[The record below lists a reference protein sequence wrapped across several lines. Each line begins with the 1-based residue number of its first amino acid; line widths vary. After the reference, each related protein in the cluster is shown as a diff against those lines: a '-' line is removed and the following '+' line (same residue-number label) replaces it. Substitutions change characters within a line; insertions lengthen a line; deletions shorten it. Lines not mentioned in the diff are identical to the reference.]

1 TFPAPFFR
9 ARLRVE
15 GSQRAA
21 AVRADMSDEQAAI
34 DHWRRG
40 CAEIRRAEF
49 LAPERLAGLGVK
61 TRKNTVDSEGAN
73 PAVSDHWRRF
83 DSLTVADGRW
93 VHGIGGGI
101 AFLPDY
107 LPGFRPQAR
116 DHFEVDLPRVKAACA
131 DDNTRLCEIVTNVTL
146 TFILWF

>member
-1 TFPAPFFR
+1 
-9 ARLRVE
+9 
-15 GSQRAA
+15 
-21 AVRADMSDEQAAI
+21 MSDEQAAI

-73 PAVSDHWRRF
+73 PAVGDHGRRF

-107 LPGFRPQAR
+107 LPDR
-116 DHFEVDLPRVKAACA
+116 KS
-131 DDNTRLCEIVTNVTL
+131 TRLNSSHGSISYAVFCLKKKKKINRYKNYL
-146 TFILWF
+146 NS